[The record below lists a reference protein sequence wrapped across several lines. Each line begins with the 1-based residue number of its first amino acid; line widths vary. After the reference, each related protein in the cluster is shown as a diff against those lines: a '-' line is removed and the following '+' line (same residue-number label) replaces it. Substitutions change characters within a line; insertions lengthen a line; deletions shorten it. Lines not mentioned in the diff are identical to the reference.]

1 MGKMK
6 EKGGEIMLLRYPAYF
21 EDFRC
26 IASQCPDSCCKEW
39 EVLVDDHTAEQYLAM
54 EDALGKDLRRYL
66 YQDEEGDW
74 YLRVTDGRCPMW
86 REDGLC
92 RIQADC
98 GHDALCKTCREF
110 PRLTHDY
117 GDFVERGLELS
128 CPEAARLI
136 FENPNAP
143 WAEKE
148 IPGGE
153 EPDYDPVDMEILLET
168 RKIMLTILVDN
179 SRSVQESLTLALLY
193 GYHAQSLLDGG
204 ESAWNPEEALAFA
217 RSLAKPAQ
225 PAALGAFYLDLEIL
239 TDAWRQRLLSHE
251 GETTWDERL
260 RTLTQYGVQR
270 YWLQA
275 ISDFDLVGRVKM
287 VIAACLLVR
296 YLGGDLV
303 QTAQLYAKEIE
314 NNADNVDAILEGAYS
329 SPALTDEKLLGMLL
343 EV

>member
-1 MGKMK
+1 M
-6 EKGGEIMLLRYPAYF
+6 
-21 EDFRC
+21 
-26 IASQCPDSCCKEW
+26 
-39 EVLVDDHTAEQYLAM
+39 LVDDDTAEQYLAM
-54 EDALGKDLRRYL
+54 QGALGDDLRRFL
-66 YQDEEGDW
+66 YQDGEGDW

-86 REDGLC
+86 RADGLC

-98 GHDALCKTCREF
+98 GHDALCETCREF

-128 CPEAARLI
+128 CPEAARMI

-143 WAEKE
+143 WREME
-148 IPGGE
+148 ISGGE
-153 EPDYDPVDMEILLET
+153 EADYDPVDMQILLQT
-168 RKIMLTILVDN
+168 REVMLTILADS
-179 SRSVQESLTLALLY
+179 SRSVPETLTLALLY
-193 GYHAQSLLDGG
+193 GYHAQNLLDGG
-204 ESAWNPEEALAFA
+204 EGDWDPEEALAFA
-217 RSLAKPAQ
+217 RNMAKPAQ
-225 PAALGAFYLDLEIL
+225 PSVLTDFYLNLEIL
-239 TDAWRQRLLSHE
+239 TDAWRQRLLSPV

-260 RTLTQYGVQR
+260 RTLAQYGVQR

-296 YLGGDLV
+296 HLGGDLV

>member
-1 MGKMK
+1 
-6 EKGGEIMLLRYPAYF
+6 MLLRYPAYF

-26 IASQCPDSCCKEW
+26 VAGACTDSCCKEW
-39 EVLVDDHTAEQYLAM
+39 EVLVD
-54 EDALGKDLRRYL
+54 EDAAARYLQLQGALGDDLRKYL
-66 YQDEEGDW
+66 YQGEDGDW
-74 YLRVTDGRCPMW
+74 YLRIEDRRCPMW
-86 REDGLC
+86 RQDGLC
-92 RIQADC
+92 RIQAEMD
-98 GHDALCKTCREF
+98 HEALCQTCRDF

-128 CPEAARLI
+128 CPEAARMI

-143 WAEKE
+143 WVEKE
-148 IPGGE
+148 VPGGGE
-153 EPDYDPVDMEILLET
+153 VEYHPFDMA
-168 RKIMLTILVDN
+168 ILVQTRNMMCSILADTSLPVN
-179 SRSVQESLTLALLY
+179 ESLALALLY
-193 GYHAQSLLDGG
+193 GYQAQSVLDGG
-204 ESAWNPEEALAFA
+204 ESRWEPDSALSFA
-217 RSLAKPAQ
+217 RGLAKPSEGCE
-225 PAALGAFYLDLEIL
+225 LVGFYKELEIL
-239 TDAWRQRLLSHE
+239 TPAWRHRLE
-251 GETTWDERL
+251 NPAGAGQWDEKL
-260 RTLTQYGVQR
+260 RTLAQYGVQR

-287 VIAACLLVR
+287 IIASCLLVR

>member
-1 MGKMK
+1 
-6 EKGGEIMLLRYPAYF
+6 MLLRYPAYF
-21 EDFRC
+21 EKFSC

-39 EVLVDDHTAEQYLAM
+39 EVLVDDVSADRYMAM
-54 EDALGKDLRRYL
+54 EGSLGDDLRRYL
-66 YQDEEGDW
+66 YQDGEGDW
-74 YLRVTDGRCPMW
+74 YLRITHGRCPMW
-86 REDGLC
+86 RDDGLC

-98 GHDALCKTCREF
+98 GHDALCETCREF

-117 GDFVERGLELS
+117 GTFVELGLELS
-128 CPEAARLI
+128 CPEAARMI
-136 FENPNAP
+136 FDNPNAP

-168 RKIMLTILVDN
+168 RKVMLTILADN
-179 SRSVQESLTLALLY
+179 SCSVQESLTLALLY

-217 RSLAKPAQ
+217 RSLAKRSDASG
-225 PAALGAFYLDLEIL
+225 LTEFYLDLEIL
-239 TDAWRQRLLSHE
+239 TDSWRQRLTNPQ
-251 GETTWDERL
+251 GDKTWDARL
-260 RTLTQYGVQR
+260 RTLAQYGVQR

-287 VIAACLLVR
+287 VIASCLLVR
-296 YLGGDLV
+296 HLGGDLV
-303 QTAQLYAKEIE
+303 KTAQLYAKEIE
-314 NNADNVDAILEGAYS
+314 NNEENVDAILEGAYS